1 MSHKFRFSKES
12 KARLKNF
19 LLGEKAAPVEEHK
32 PEEKPAEPQPAAE
45 AQPASPAAECHV
57 TAVCRTDI
65 GKMRKTN
72 QDALIEAP
80 EMHLWGVADG
90 MGGHNGGE
98 TASAGARDGLKELL
112 KGKAPEQGSL
122 RTAIGAVNRR
132 LFLQQKED
140 EKLSGM
146 GTTLTVLWFSGSCVH
161 IGHVGDSRAYRLRDG
176 AFQQIT
182 DDHSVVAELLR
193 SGMITAEQAAAHPM
207 RNVITRAVGTEEG
220 IEIDLLCE
228 ERRKGDVWLVCSD
241 GLYGMVG
248 DEKIE
253 EILKANKPEKAA
265 DKLIAAALEGGGR
278 DNISL
283 VILLDKEGNA

>member
-12 KARLKNF
+12 KERLKNF
-19 LLGEKAAPVEEHK
+19 LLGEKFAPAEEPK
-32 PEEKPAEPQPAAE
+32 PEEKPADPQPAAE

-57 TAVCRTDI
+57 TAVSRTDI

-72 QDALIEAP
+72 QDALIESPAL
-80 EMHLWGVADG
+80 HLWGVADG

-98 TASAGARDGLKELL
+98 TASAGARDSLMELL

-146 GTTLTVLWFSGSCVH
+146 GTTLTVLWFADSCVH

-176 AFQQIT
+176 EFKQIT

-283 VILLDKEGNA
+283 VILLDKEGDA